1 VFRAGSEDIDALK
14 QRVADG
20 VAKLKG
26 LDIGDQLAV
35 EILSQLVGGRKTHT
49 EIREG
54 IYGLIRSDEGFKSS
68 YGRVD
73 REIRK
78 LESRGLVSRR
88 LFGNDRPYRLTQL
101 AIINLAKI
109 GGEEQ
114 QVAVIQRI
122 DLVPY
127 TATLVMAV
135 VAFLE
140 ANGWLILPEIGTLS
154 LFVCLGFAGGLSF
167 GRILQTIRRVF

>member
-1 VFRAGSEDIDALK
+1 MFRAGSDDIDDMK
-14 QRVADG
+14 QRVIEG
-20 VAKLKG
+20 VSKLKG
-26 LDIGDQLAV
+26 LDIGDELAI
-35 EILSQLVGGRKTHT
+35 EILSQLIQGRKTLT
-49 EIREG
+49 EITEG
-54 IYGLIRSDEGFKSS
+54 IYGLARSDEGFKSS

-78 LESRGLVSRR
+78 LESKGLVSRK
-88 LFGNDRPYRLTQL
+88 LFGNNKPYRLTQF

-114 QVAVIQRI
+114 QLAIVQRI

-127 TATLVMAV
+127 LATLVIAI
-135 VAFLE
+135 VAFSE
-140 ANGWLILPEIGTLS
+140 ARGWLFLPEIGTLG
-154 LFVCLGFAGGLSF
+154 LFVSLGFAAGLSF